1 MSEIISV
8 PIPIPIKYS
17 KSCHSFSNPNNQ
29 TQNYLFELIIDLN
42 NKDKKI
48 FIGLESDKHCKL
60 INTKDQIK
68 FDEIKTFRIIV
79 KKIPEEMNYQ
89 MEGKITSDQSFYTQN
104 NENLFIEFSQNSSGY
119 TICNCSFVGYDFFK
133 ICASPP
139 N

>member
-8 PIPIPIKYS
+8 PVPIPIKYS
-17 KSCHSFSNPNNQ
+17 KSWHSFSNPNNQ

-48 FIGLESDKHCKL
+48 FIGLETDKHCKL
-60 INTKDQIK
+60 INIKDQIK

-89 MEGKITSDQSFYTQN
+89 MEGKIILEQSFYSQY
-104 NENLFIEFSQNSSGY
+104 NENLFIEFSQNSNGY
-119 TICNCSFVGYDFFK
+119 TICNCSFVGIDFFK
-133 ICASPP
+133 ISASPP

>member
-29 TQNYLFELIIDLN
+29 IQNYLFELIIDLN

-48 FIGLESDKHCKL
+48 FISLETDKHCKL

-89 MEGKITSDQSFYTQN
+89 MEGKITQEQSFYTQY
-104 NENLFIEFSQNSSGY
+104 NENLFIEFSQNSNGY
-119 TICNCSFVGYDFFK
+119 TICNCTFVGFDFFN

>member
-79 KKIPEEMNYQ
+79 KRIPEEMNYQ

>member
-17 KSCHSFSNPNNQ
+17 KSWHSFSNPNNQ

-48 FIGLESDKHCKL
+48 FIGLESDKHCRL

-89 MEGKITSDQSFYTQN
+89 MEGKITPEQSFYTQY
-104 NENLFIEFSQNSSGY
+104 NENLFIEFSQNSNGY
-119 TICNCSFVGYDFFK
+119 TICNCSFVGSDFFK